1 MAPEV
6 GLKVLG
12 HKGQRNISAVGTCKT
27 GEVGDPA
34 DGVIGAVA

>member
-12 HKGQRNISAVGTCKT
+12 HKGQRNISAVGSCEA

-34 DGVIGAVA
+34 TRVIGAVA

>member
-12 HKGQRNISAVGTCKT
+12 HKGHRNTSALGFCEA
-27 GEVGDPA
+27 GEVGEPVD
-34 DGVIGAVA
+34 AVVGEVE